1 MRHANDVESAKT
13 ASGVGTA
20 FVTGGT
26 GFVGSFLIESLLRRG
41 WRVVALVRGPEA
53 ETRLR
58 HALGVEVLPSA
69 IRIIEGD
76 VRTERLG
83 LADADWNNSAG
94 CDEIWHCAA
103 SFESRPD
110 GREELTEV
118 NVNGTRRVLELASR
132 ARQGRG
138 ASIWHVSTAFA
149 APGLDGLAREQLA
162 PLDAPCRNDYERS
175 KREAERLVMAAVRSG
190 GLHGHIFR
198 PSIIVGDSQTG
209 RAAGFAA
216 YYDIVRA
223 LRRFGNNGETL
234 RLQTRP
240 ELTLNM
246 VPVDFV
252 VEAMWRLSRAVA
264 ESGGIFH
271 IVNDVPV
278 SLAELHAGVARM
290 PGLAHVEI
298 VDGAV
303 FRERPRTPHERAF
316 ERMTHFEAVY
326 LGAETRFDS
335 TRFRRAVPVDRLPC
349 PPIDAAFLERI
360 NGAFLASVDRMEEVR
375 R

>member
-1 MRHANDVESAKT
+1 MRQACDVESAKT
-13 ASGVGTA
+13 DSGAGVA

-41 WRVVALVRGPEA
+41 WRVVALVRGPQAEA
-53 ETRLR
+53 RLR
-58 HALGVEVLPSA
+58 HALGTEFLPASV
-69 IRIIEGD
+69 RIVEGD
-76 VRTERLG
+76 VRAEHLG
-83 LADADWNNSAG
+83 LGEAEWDNGAG
-94 CDEIWHCAA
+94 CDEVWHCAA
-103 SFESRPD
+103 SFEARPD
-110 GREELTEV
+110 GREELTDV
-118 NVNGTRRVLELASR
+118 NVNGTRRVLELAAR

-138 ASIWHVSTAFA
+138 AAIWHVSTAFA
-149 APGLDGLAREQLA
+149 APAVNGLARELPA
-162 PLDAPCRNDYERS
+162 PPEAPCRNDYERS
-175 KREAERLVMAAVRSG
+175 KREAERLVLAAVRSG
-190 GLHGHIFR
+190 GLHGQIFR
-198 PSIIVGDSQTG
+198 PSIIVGDSRTG

-223 LRRFGNNGETL
+223 LRRFGHNGETL

-252 VEAMWRLSRAVA
+252 VEAMWLLSRAVA
-264 ESGGIFH
+264 EPGGIFH

-278 SLAELHAGVARM
+278 SLAELHAGIARM
-290 PGLAHVEI
+290 PGLAQGEL
-298 VDGAV
+298 VDAAA
-303 FRERPRTPHERAF
+303 FRDNPRTSHERAF

-335 TRFRRAVPVDRLPC
+335 TQFRRVVPVDRLPC
-349 PPIDAAFLERI
+349 PAIDAALLERI
-360 NGAFLASVDRMEEVR
+360 NHAFLDTADLMEEVR